1 MPSASPSVRLARSS
15 ILALST
21 MVARSCPS
29 HPHRRT
35 RSASFALLGLLA
47 LLSGCASSGFDAGLA
62 QTSRDTAAFTQGQ
75 LQMALTP
82 EQRSAMD
89 AQTAQLLQKPLS
101 MDEAVQLALLNH
113 PAWQALLAEYQH
125 QAAQTEAAA
134 RLPNPLLGFS
144 RIRSGNALDIERSL
158 SFGLLDLLRLPQ
170 RQQLAH
176 QQQTRAQLAL
186 SSQVVA
192 QVTEVRQAWV
202 RAVAAQQ
209 ALEYAQQVHESAD
222 ASAELAR
229 RMLAA
234 GNFSALA
241 QSRQQVYFADAVNA
255 LTNAQHEQT
264 RSREVLIRAL
274 GLSEAQAA
282 QLQLPPRLPDMP
294 AKMRSN
300 DEVLKTAA
308 AARLDV
314 RMAQAEFE
322 AAANEQG
329 LGNLASLLD
338 LELGLRRDTSFANE
352 GGTASGPNASRGQG
366 LELSLRLPLNGS
378 ASLQSEAMNAQTLA
392 KGQRLQAVL
401 RAAGSHLRES
411 YSAYRS
417 SYEIAQHYRQ
427 HILPLRQKIMQ
438 ENVLRYNGMLAGVFD
453 LLAEAREQVASVQAA
468 LQAEQQFWLSD
479 AALQA
484 QLIGQPGQA
493 MATEPNE

>member
-1 MPSASPSVRLARSS
+1 MDAQLRPHHLTRLAS
-15 ILALST
+15 L
-21 MVARSCPS
+21 
-29 HPHRRT
+29 
-35 RSASFALLGLLA
+35 ALLGLLA

-62 QTSRDTAAFTQGQ
+62 QTSRDTASFTQGQ
-75 LQMALTP
+75 LQLALTP

-89 AQTAQLLQKPLS
+89 AQAAQLLQKPLGK
-101 MDEAVQLALLNH
+101 DEAVQLALLNH
-113 PAWQALLAEYQH
+113 PAWQALLAEYAS

-144 RIRSGNALDIERSL
+144 RIRHGNALDIERSL

-170 RQQLAH
+170 RQQLAR
-176 QQQTRAQLAL
+176 QQQNRAQLAL
-186 SSQVVA
+186 SAQVVA
-192 QVTEVRQAWV
+192 QVTQVRQAWV
-202 RAVAAQQ
+202 RAVAAHQ
-209 ALEYAQQVHESAD
+209 ALQYAQQVHESAD

-255 LTNAQHEQT
+255 LTSAQHEQT

-274 GLSEAQAA
+274 GLSETQAA
-282 QLQLPPRLPDMP
+282 QLQLPPRLPDLP
-294 AKMRSN
+294 AKARSK
-300 DEVLKTAA
+300 DEVLQTAA
-308 AARLDV
+308 ATRLDV
-314 RMAQAEFE
+314 RMAQAELDDTTN
-322 AAANEQG
+322 AQG
-329 LGNLASLLD
+329 LGALASLLD
-338 LELGLRRDTSFANE
+338 PGLELELALRRDTSFANE
-352 GGTASGPNASRGQG
+352 GGTASGQNASRGHG
-366 LELSLRLPLNGS
+366 VELSLRLPLNGS
-378 ASLQSEAMNAQTLA
+378 ASLQSKATDAQTLA

-417 SYEIAQHYRQ
+417 SYEIAAHYRQ
-427 HILPLRQKIMQ
+427 HILPLRQRIMQ
-438 ENVLRYNGMLAGVFD
+438 ENVLRYNGMLTGVFE

-484 QLIGQPGQA
+484 ELIGQPGQSSHA
-493 MATEPNE
+493 LIDQPVSATPNE